1 MTPNKDFP
9 DKTLHFQILFTQI
22 IHKRHRI
29 EHFKV
34 ESSRMYAAKYKKC
47 K

>member
-9 DKTLHFQILFTQI
+9 DKTLRFQILFTQI
-22 IHKRHRI
+22 IHRLHRI
-29 EHFKV
+29 EHYFKV
-34 ESSRMYAAKYKKC
+34 ESSRMYAAKNKC